1 MFTYKRSE
9 LSEYELATM
18 KCIWDAN
25 EPITCQEIMGRLR
38 DEYGLDY
45 QDTTVYTYLKKLK
58 MKGFIS
64 SYRRGVIFF
73 EAVRSEA
80 DYRDEQIKKT
90 EDFWFRGNTENM
102 IAALVS
108 RKKFSK
114 QEKEEIKKL
123 IDEWYN

>member
-18 KCIWDAN
+18 KCIWDAK

-73 EAVRSEA
+73 EAVRSED
-80 DYRDEQIKKT
+80 DYRDEQVKKT
-90 EDFWFRGNTENM
+90 EDFWFRGSTQDM

-108 RKKFSK
+108 RKKFTK
-114 QEKEEIKKL
+114 QEKEDIKKL

>member
-18 KCIWDAN
+18 KCIWDAK

-38 DEYGLDY
+38 DDYGLDY

-73 EAVRSEA
+73 EAVRQEA
-80 DYRDEQIKKT
+80 EYRDEQIKKT
-90 EDFWFRGNTENM
+90 EDFWFRGSTGNM
-102 IAALVS
+102 IASLVS

-114 QEKEEIKKL
+114 EEKEEIKKL
-123 IDEWYN
+123 IDEWYD

>member
-18 KCIWDAN
+18 KCIWDAK
-25 EPITCQEIMGRLR
+25 EPITCQEIMSRLR

-58 MKGFIS
+58 MKGFVS

-73 EAVRSEA
+73 EAIRSEEE
-80 DYRDEQIKKT
+80 YRNEQIKKT
-90 EDFWFRGNTENM
+90 EDFWFRGSTGNM
-102 IAALVS
+102 ISALVS

-114 QEKEEIKKL
+114 EEKEEIKKL
-123 IDEWYN
+123 IDEWYD